1 MAVGTSQSQV
11 GGVLLG
17 KTESGIFLA
26 IKLLCNFPPDR
37 SGLEQCVTG
46 DYAGAAEHEDVA
58 CQCDWIRVNG
68 LKNLLCACLDS
79 GLQSG
84 LVVRTKHCLGSR
96 NY

>member
-26 IKLLCNFPPDR
+26 IKLLCNFPPA
-37 SGLEQCVTG
+37 LCVTG

-58 CQCDWIRVNG
+58 CECDWIRVNG

-84 LVVRTKHCLGSR
+84 LVVSTKDCQGSR